1 MLENKA
7 FIGVLRM
14 DFPGVF
20 WYSFSMRKA
29 GGNPKSDT
37 DLSGLSREELLEK
50 YLQLQDL
57 TRQKETL
64 EETCLQL
71 KKQVSDLQM
80 QIGWMSEQLALSNKK
95 TFGSS
100 SEKTSPEQL
109 SFFNEAESLADSK
122 LPEPQVEE
130 ITYKR
135 KKRKGKREEDLKG
148 LPLEI
153 VEYAL
158 SETECTCPQCGEH
171 LHQMSKEIRS
181 ELVFVPAQFKKV
193 QHERLIYSC
202 RNCEKKEIATPVIKA
217 PAPAALIK
225 GSIAS
230 ASLVAGI
237 INGKYVNSLPLY
249 RQEKE
254 FQRQGIYL
262 PRQNMANWLIRCADD
277 YFVPIYERLRH
288 ELLTNDI
295 LHADETTMQVL
306 KEPGRKPTCN
316 SYMWLYRTGPSDR
329 PVVLFE
335 YQQTRAAEH
344 PKTFLSGYHGYL
356 QVDGY
361 AAYHTLPKEIRIVGC
376 FAHAR
381 RKFDEALKIMS
392 EKDRLGSKAER
403 GLQYCNALFAIE
415 RDIQNLSD
423 TERTRIRDEKSVP
436 ILEEFHEWLQKIQP
450 QMLPKSKM
458 GKAIHYA
465 LDQWEYLTG
474 YLLDPRLSISNNLA
488 EQSIRPF
495 TIGRKNSLFSDT
507 PKGAFTSAVIYS
519 LVETAKANGLKPY
532 IYFQYL
538 LSRMPNLD
546 FKNNPEKLESLLPW
560 SADLPEDCRL
570 PADSAKNSQED

>member
-1 MLENKA
+1 
-7 FIGVLRM
+7 M
-14 DFPGVF
+14 DFPAVF
-20 WYSFSMRKA
+20 WYSFRMRKA
-29 GGNPKSDT
+29 GENPKSDT
-37 DLSGLSREELLEK
+37 DLSGLSREKLLEK
-50 YLQLQDL
+50 CQHLQDL
-57 TRQKETL
+57 TRQKEAL
-64 EETCLQL
+64 EETCQHQKEQISELQ
-71 KKQVSDLQM
+71 KQVN
-80 QIGWMSEQLALSNKK
+80 WMSEQLILSNKK

-109 SFFNEAESLADSK
+109 SFFNEAEALADPK
-122 LPEPQVEE
+122 LSEPQVEE
-130 ITYKR
+130 ITYER
-135 KKRKGKREEDLKG
+135 KKRKGKREEDLKD

-158 SETECTCPQCGEH
+158 PASECTCPQCGEH

-237 INGKYVNSLPLY
+237 LNGKYVNSLPLY

-254 FQRQGIYL
+254 FARQGIYL

-277 YFVPIYERLRH
+277 YFVPLYERLRH
-288 ELLTNDI
+288 ELLANDI

-306 KEPGRKPTCN
+306 KEPGRKPTSN

-335 YQQTRAAEH
+335 YQQTRAATH
-344 PKTFLSGYHGYL
+344 PKAFLSGYQGYL

-361 AAYHTLPKEIRIVGC
+361 AAYHGLPKEIRIVGC

-381 RKFDEALKIMS
+381 RKFDEALKVMA
-392 EKDRLGSKAER
+392 EKDRPGSKAER
-403 GLQYCNALFAIE
+403 GLQYCNALFAVE
-415 RDIQNLSD
+415 HDIQDLSD
-423 TERTRIRDEKSVP
+423 QERARIRTERSEP
-436 ILEEFHEWLQKIQP
+436 ILEEFHEWLQQIEP

-465 LDQWEYLTG
+465 LDQWKYLTG
-474 YLLDPRLSISNNLA
+474 YLLDPRLSLSNNLA

-507 PKGAFTSAVIYS
+507 PKGAFASAVIYS

-532 IYFQYL
+532 VYFQYL
-538 LSRMPNLD
+538 LSRMPNMD
-546 FKNNPEKLESLLPW
+546 VKNNPDQMDSLLPW
-560 SADLPEDCRL
+560 ADVLPDECKL
-570 PADSAKNSQED
+570 PM

>member
-1 MLENKA
+1 
-7 FIGVLRM
+7 M
-14 DFPGVF
+14 DYLGII
-20 WYSFSMRKA
+20 WYSFGMNKA
-29 GGNPKSDT
+29 GENPKLDT
-37 DLSGLSREELLEK
+37 DLSDFSREELMEK
-50 YLQLQDL
+50 CLLLQDL

-64 EETCLQL
+64 EETCLRQQQQIDEL
-71 KKQVSDLQM
+71 QKQVS
-80 QIGWMSEQLALSNKK
+80 WMSEQLILSNKK

-100 SEKTSPEQL
+100 SEKTSPDQL
-109 SFFNEAESLADSK
+109 SFFNEAESLADPK
-122 LPEPQVEE
+122 LSEPQVEE
-130 ITYKR
+130 ITYER
-135 KKRKGKREEDLKG
+135 KKRKGKREEDLKD

-158 SETECTCPQCGEH
+158 PASECSCPQCGEH
-171 LHQMSKEIRS
+171 LHQMSKEIRT

-217 PAPAALIK
+217 SAPAALIK

-230 ASLVAGI
+230 ASVVAGI

-254 FQRQGIYL
+254 FARQGIYL
-262 PRQNMANWLIRCADD
+262 PRQNMANWLIRCTDD
-277 YFVPIYERLRH
+277 YFKPLYERLRQ

-306 KEPGRKPTCN
+306 KEPGRKPTSQ
-316 SYMWLYRTGPSDR
+316 SYMWLYRTGQSDR

-335 YQQTRAAEH
+335 YQQTRAATH
-344 PKTFLSGYHGYL
+344 PKAFLSGYKGYL

-361 AAYHTLPKEIRIVGC
+361 AAYHTLPQEIRIVGC

-381 RKFDEALKIMS
+381 RKFDEALKVMS
-392 EKDRLGSKAER
+392 EKDRAGSKAER

-423 TERTRIRDEKSVP
+423 KERIQVRDERSRP
-436 ILEEFHEWLQKIQP
+436 LLQEFREWLLQVEP
-450 QMLPKSKM
+450 HMLPKSKM
-458 GKAIHYA
+458 GTAIHYV

-474 YLLDPRLSISNNLA
+474 YLLDPRLSLSNNLA

-507 PKGAFTSAVIYS
+507 PNGAFASAVIYS

-532 IYFQYL
+532 LYFQHL
-538 LSRMPNLD
+538 LSRLPNMD
-546 FKNNPEKLESLLPW
+546 VGSNPEQMDFLLPW
-560 SADLPEDCRL
+560 STALPGDCRMPVSSL
-570 PADSAKNSQED
+570 E